1 MLGKTCRERRRLQ
14 TTGCRGS
21 PRGIEFVVQLGVVGV
36 VHGTTHVTRIRGF
49 PAAHMS
55 ALELLPYTV
64 TLAQGHRRELVRG
77 EIARYGKPGEIENI
91 ENRPRLGRFR
101 QHDDCDQRRAPQRQR
116 PTASC
121 HHRVV
126 VLALSPLTC

>member
-1 MLGKTCRERRRLQ
+1 MLGKTCRERRL
-14 TTGCRGS
+14 TTGCRES
-21 PRGIEFVVQLGVVGV
+21 PRGIEFFVQLVVVGIV
-36 VHGTTHVTRIRGF
+36 YGTTHVTRIRGF
-49 PAAHMS
+49 PAAHLS
-55 ALELLPYTV
+55 ASELLPHTV

-77 EIARYGKPGEIENI
+77 EIARYGKLGEIENI
-91 ENRPRLGRFR
+91 EKRPRLGCFR

-126 VLALSPLTC
+126 C